1 MNLLRGNM
9 ERNYKHVI
17 ANKKGEKWLKD
28 SPWLYES
35 DIDSTDHFIE
45 DGELVDV
52 LSSKNKYIGTGF
64 YNSNSKI
71 RVRLISRNTNDI
83 FDYDFYKRR
92 VEYAYNYR
100 KMVMN
105 DLSNIRVIYGES
117 DYLPGVTVDK
127 YNDILVTEILS
138 LGMDKNKDLL
148 YKALIEVFKEDNIEI
163 KAIYERNESI
173 LRDKEGL
180 PKYKGFYYGEGSTST
195 IIEENGIKYYVDFE
209 NGQKTGFFLDQ
220 KYNRLLVRDIAKDKK
235 ILDTCTHTGS
245 FAMNAYMGGASKV
258 VALDISSKALEDAK
272 KNFELN
278 NMNIE
283 TVEGDVFDYLKNTP
297 KGEYDM
303 IILDPPAFTKSKDKV
318 NNALNG
324 YKELNY
330 LGIKALKRGGILV
343 TASCTH
349 FVSKDMLE
357 TVIYEA
363 SKEANVNLKLV
374 SFTGPSRDHPELLG
388 MKETNY
394 LKFFIFQV
402 N

>member
-180 PKYKGFYYGEGSTST
+180 PKYKGFYYGNCETNT

-235 ILDTCTHTGS
+235 VLDTCTHTGS

-272 KNFELN
+272 RNFELN

-283 TVEGDVFDYLKNTP
+283 TIEGDVFDYLKNTP
-297 KGEYDM
+297 KGEFDM

-357 TVIYEA
+357 SVIYEA

>member
-1 MNLLRGNM
+1 M
-9 ERNYKHVI
+9 ERNYKHVLVT
-17 ANKKGEKWLKD
+17 KKGEKWLKD
-28 SPWLYES
+28 SSWLYES
-35 DIDSTDHFIE
+35 DIDKYDPFIE

-52 LSSKNKYIGTGF
+52 LSSKAKYIGTGF
-64 YNSNSKI
+64 YNSKSKI
-71 RVRLISRNTNDI
+71 RVRLLSRNTNDI

-92 VEYAYNYR
+92 VSYAYNYR

-105 DLSNIRVIYGES
+105 DLSNFRVIYGES

-138 LGMDKNKDLL
+138 LGMDKNKEHL

-163 KAIYERNESI
+163 KAIYERNESV

-180 PKYKGFYYGEGSTST
+180 PKYKGFYLGSGDTNT
-195 IIEENGIKYYVDFE
+195 IIIENGIKYYVDFE
-209 NGQKTGFFLDQ
+209 NGHKTGFFLDQ
-220 KYNRLLVRDIAKDKK
+220 KYNRLLVRDIAKDKVV
-235 ILDTCTHTGS
+235 LDTCTHTGS
-245 FAMNAYMGGASKV
+245 FAMNAYMGGAKKV
-258 VALDISSKALEDAK
+258 TALDISSKALEDAK
-272 KNFELN
+272 HNFELN
-278 NMNIE
+278 NMDID
-283 TVEGDVFDYLKNTP
+283 TIEGDVFEVLKNTP
-297 KGEYDM
+297 KGLYDM

-318 NNALNG
+318 GNALKG

-330 LGIKALKRGGILV
+330 LGMKALKRGGILV
-343 TASCTH
+343 SASCTH
-349 FVSKDMLE
+349 FVTKEMLE
-357 TVIYEA
+357 EVIYEA
-363 SKEANVNLKLV
+363 SKDANVNLKLV